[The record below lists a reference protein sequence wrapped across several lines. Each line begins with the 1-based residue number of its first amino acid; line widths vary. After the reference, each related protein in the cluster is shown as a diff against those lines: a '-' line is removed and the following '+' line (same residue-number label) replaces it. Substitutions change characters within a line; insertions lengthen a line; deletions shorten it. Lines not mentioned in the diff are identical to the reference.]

1 MTTATAKKVGIRS
14 WGTLDRRIIMR
25 RDRKVIVNFLT
36 KEVRDETLNQVVT
49 DVGINAAMDFAPLLL
64 ERTLPALAIY

>member
-1 MTTATAKKVGIRS
+1 
-14 WGTLDRRIIMR
+14 MR

-36 KEVRDETLNQVVT
+36 KEVRDETLNQLVT
-49 DVGINAAMDFAPLLL
+49 DVGISAAMDFAPLLL